1 MSDRSMWFPAAVY
14 SGVHLPSSREAC
26 TLLSLGCYEE
36 SVQASLTLGLL
47 RCSVHMSCV
56 HMFVRGP
63 LLGIW
68 CPGWNREHRA
78 VAASPPSDIWLQH
91 HDNLDCRVA
100 EPTPEYKIWPGGGSC
115 LWVSAAQVCR
125 RKPTQK
131 QQTWSSE
138 RYAGGA
144 SISHEEEILNKELEL
159 QQWRIAKH
167 AAFTVR
173 SKLCHCRN

>member
-36 SVQASLTLGLL
+36 SVQASLTLDLL
-47 RCSVHMSCV
+47 LCTVYMSCA
-56 HMFVRGP
+56 HMFVRGASTRNTMSW
-63 LLGIW
+63 LEQGTQR
-68 CPGWNREHRA
+68 CGS
-78 VAASPPSDIWLQH
+78 VASIRQLTSAPWQFGLQGG
-91 HDNLDCRVA
+91 R
-100 EPTPEYKIWPGGGSC
+100 TPRYKTWPGGGSC

-125 RKPTQK
+125 RKPTQQ

-167 AAFTVR
+167 AAFTVC